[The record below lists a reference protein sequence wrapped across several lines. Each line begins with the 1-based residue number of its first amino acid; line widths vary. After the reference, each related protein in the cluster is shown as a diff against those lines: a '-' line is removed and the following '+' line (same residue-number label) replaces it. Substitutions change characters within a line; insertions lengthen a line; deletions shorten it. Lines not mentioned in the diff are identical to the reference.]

1 MYGSPTPPLSKRA
14 RVILNTDAK
23 NEADDQYAIVHA
35 ILTPSFDL
43 HGIISAHFGTRKS
56 SNSQR
61 ESHQEILKLLELMNM
76 PNGVPVR
83 AGAPR
88 SLPDEATPVPSEGS
102 ALIIAEAMKD
112 DPRPLHVAFLGPL
125 TDMASALLEEP
136 AIAERNVV
144 VVWIGGAEWP
154 VGGSAFNLSND
165 IHAANVVFRSTVQLW
180 QIPSTVYK
188 RMAVSYAELAT
199 KVYDKGA
206 IGKYLVDQLVE
217 WNAENVVG
225 PIEYRSLG
233 DSPAVGVIMHPDC
246 GIHEWRPAPEF
257 TLEMNYRHT
266 GRNRPIR
273 VYESVDQRFIHED
286 FFAKLARFSQ
296 AGSRHV

>member
-1 MYGSPTPPLSKRA
+1 MYRPPIPELAKKS

-35 ILTPSFDL
+35 ILTSSFDL
-43 HGIISAHFGTRKS
+43 HGIISAHFGNRKS
-56 SNSQR
+56 ATSQR
-61 ESHQEILKLLELMNM
+61 DSHEEILRLLDLM
-76 PNGVPVR
+76 GIKGQISVP

-88 SLPDEATPVPSEGS
+88 ALPDEVTPVPSEGS
-102 ALIIAEAMKD
+102 ALIIAEALKD

-144 VVWIGGAEWP
+144 VVWIGGADWP
-154 VGGSAFNLSND
+154 VGGPEFNLSND
-165 IHAANVVFRSTVQLW
+165 IKAANVVFRSKVQLW

-199 KVYDKGA
+199 RVYDQGA
-206 IGKYLVDQLVE
+206 IGKYLVEQLIE
-217 WNAENVVG
+217 WNTQNVGG
-225 PIEYRSLG
+225 PIEHRSLG
-233 DSPAVGVIMHPDC
+233 DSPAVGVIMYPDC
-246 GIHEWRPAPEF
+246 GVWEWRPAPEF
-257 TLEMNYRHT
+257 NAEMNYVHA
-266 GRNRPIR
+266 GVNRPIR

-286 FFAKLARFSQ
+286 FFAKLAGF
-296 AGSRHV
+296 AKK

>member
-1 MYGSPTPPLSKRA
+1 MYRPPTPPPAKKT

-56 SNSQR
+56 CTSQS
-61 ESHQEILKLLELMNM
+61 ESHQEILRLLELMSL
-76 PNGVPVR
+76 PDRFPVR
-83 AGAPR
+83 AGAPNA
-88 SLPDEATPVPSEGS
+88 LPDETTPVPSEGS

-136 AIAERNVV
+136 AIAERNVI

-154 VGGSAFNLSND
+154 VGGPEFNLSND
-165 IHAANVVFRSTVQLW
+165 INAANVVFRSKVQSW

-188 RMAVSYAELAT
+188 RMAVSYAELAA

-206 IGKYLVDQLVE
+206 IGKYLVEQLVE
-217 WNAENVVG
+217 WNTENVTG
-225 PIEYRSLG
+225 PIEHRSLG
-233 DSPAVGVIMHPDC
+233 DSPAVGIMMYPDC
-246 GIHEWRPAPEF
+246 GIYEWRPAPEF
-257 TLEMNYRHT
+257 NSVMNYCHT

-286 FFAKLARFSQ
+286 FFAKLAGFNRGARS
-296 AGSRHV
+296 

>member
-1 MYGSPTPPLSKRA
+1 MYRPPIPELAKKS

-43 HGIISAHFGTRKS
+43 HGIISAHFGSRKS
-56 SNSQR
+56 ATSQR
-61 ESHQEILKLLELMNM
+61 DSHEEILRLLDLM
-76 PNGVPVR
+76 GIKGQILVP

-88 SLPDEATPVPSEGS
+88 ALPDEVTPVPSEGS
-102 ALIIAEAMKD
+102 ALIIAEALKD

-144 VVWIGGAEWP
+144 VVWIGGADWP
-154 VGGSAFNLSND
+154 VGGPEFNLSND
-165 IHAANVVFRSTVQLW
+165 IKAANVVFRSKVQLW

-199 KVYDKGA
+199 RVYDQGA
-206 IGKYLVDQLVE
+206 IGKYLVEQLIE
-217 WNAENVVG
+217 WNTQK
-225 PIEYRSLG
+225 R
-233 DSPAVGVIMHPDC
+233 
-246 GIHEWRPAPEF
+246 
-257 TLEMNYRHT
+257 
-266 GRNRPIR
+266 GRTDRT
-273 VYESVDQRFIHED
+273 SVF
-286 FFAKLARFSQ
+286 
-296 AGSRHV
+296 G